1 MEQNAANRPG
11 SCSPATF
18 TDTIFNS
25 SFILVSLAAT
35 DAELTSTPYLKS
47 QPLHI
52 YLLRAGSTI
61 AELIS
66 KVSVPGARAEGI
78 VLGAPGQGCV
88 GAPGAVYARTEN

>member
-1 MEQNAANRPG
+1 M
-11 SCSPATF
+11 
-18 TDTIFNS
+18 
-25 SFILVSLAAT
+25 AAT

-66 KVSVPGARAEGI
+66 RVSVPGARAEGI

-88 GAPGAVYARTEN
+88 GAPGAVYARTENQRIACDTQKVIQHYTTLRLV